1 MFPFFL
7 DPTFLL
13 LIPALVL
20 GIWAQSKGQG
30 AFATY
35 SQVYSRKG
43 VRACDV
49 ARALMDRFG
58 LSNITIER
66 TPGNLTDHYDPR
78 SKVLRLS
85 EGVYSSPSLAAI
97 GIAAH
102 EVGHAIQDA
111 QDYQPIR
118 VRNAIVPVASLTSW
132 LAFPLFFIGLLMRS
146 PFFMDIGILF
156 FLGVI
161 VFHLVT
167 LPVEFDAS
175 ARALRLL
182 ADTGTLDSDEIG
194 GARAVLKAAALTYVA
209 AAVMAAAQLLR
220 LLLLRG
226 MFGGRRD

>member
-1 MFPFFL
+1 MVPFFF

-13 LIPALVL
+13 LLPALAL
-20 GIWAQSKGQG
+20 GIWAQSRVQG

-43 VRACDV
+43 ARACDV
-49 ARALMDRFG
+49 ARELMDRFG
-58 LSNITIER
+58 LASIQIER

-111 QDYQPIR
+111 EDYRPIR

-132 LAFPLFFIGLLMRS
+132 MAFPLFFIGLLMRS
-146 PFFMDIGILF
+146 PLLMDLGIIF

-182 ADTGTLDSDEIG
+182 ADTGTLDTDEIG

-220 LLLLRG
+220 LVLLRG
-226 MFGGRRD
+226 MVGGRRD

>member
-1 MFPFFL
+1 MMM

-20 GIWAQSKGQG
+20 GMWAQAKVQG
-30 AFATY
+30 AYRTY
-35 SQVYSRKG
+35 SQVFSRKG
-43 VRACDV
+43 LRACDV
-49 ARALMDRFG
+49 ARSLMDRFG
-58 LSNITIER
+58 LSGIAIEQ

-78 SKVLRLS
+78 GKVLRLS
-85 EGVYSSPSLAAI
+85 EGVHSSPSIAAI

-111 QDYQPIR
+111 QDYRPIR
-118 VRNAIVPVASLTSW
+118 LRNAIVPVASLTSW

-146 PFFMDIGILF
+146 PLLMNVGIIF

-161 VFHLVT
+161 LFHLIT

-209 AAVMAAAQLLR
+209 AAVMAAAQLVR

-226 MFGGRRD
+226 MAGGNRE